1 VVASVLPYFEKEKAM
16 KANFAARCFLR
27 RIMSMSLLGV
37 AGLAI
42 LAVGPGLVPTFHVD
56 GAETLAFSR
65 PVAPTIVVATQPVG
79 NPTEAMVLANWEFTG
94 NKNDFGDAIQDVKQ
108 ALQLANQADQQA
120 ANALLENNKKQAQQE
135 INSALKEVLS
145 AYNRLADAAGDARS
159 PALLADANAMFFVYT
174 KMYNDVQ
181 ANNFSA
187 VFQDTQNAQTI
198 GNKAIVDASP
208 FK

>member
-1 VVASVLPYFEKEKAM
+1 
-16 KANFAARCFLR
+16 
-27 RIMSMSLLGV
+27 MSMSLLGV

-65 PVAPTIVVATQPVG
+65 PVAPTNIAVATQAVG
-79 NPTEAMVLANWEFTG
+79 NPTEAMVLANWEFTA

-108 ALQLANQADQQA
+108 ALQLANQADQLA
-120 ANALLENNKKQAQQE
+120 ADALLQNNKKQAQQE